1 MNNNQLYPF
10 ERNRY
15 YAGKM
20 LTSADFQAEQ
30 TYFNNKRR
38 FVNNLMYG
46 SGIVCGCGVFSL
58 DDLSILV
65 ESGVAIDGLGRE
77 IVVDSSVVKKLSAV
91 DGFEQLR
98 TNQASLCLKYKESEV
113 HAVYAVNQK
122 ESDKEYEYNRISEGY
137 QLFLIDTEDIPEEF
151 QMETEFLT
159 SGILLNDDSFRV
171 ELIMPATVCKGKNVK
186 VVLRVTKLT
195 SDSKKLSYRGVLQV
209 PAFRTRSGNHE
220 LEIDVEDVTLT
231 EGEVLEREFWMT
243 TQETAALDTN
253 VILKSSSASA
263 FVDGVAVTPVT
274 GFSLKILLADCKP
287 KELVSREIGR
297 MSLEMKNIGGS
308 SDFIRLAD
316 LRLVRTD
323 SAYIIEEVKEVN
335 VKKYILAPAQEMLRS
350 SYLDYFEK
358 EAELGDDEPV
368 VVAAQESNRSVE
380 RNVNVP
386 EVATGILE
394 IPLGDNARKGD
405 VRYSGEIMHGLGKGN
420 VYIDI
425 GYEYISED
433 ATLGAN
439 AKSTIYGNPELFRD
453 DRNLAV
459 DAETAVKVLNDKGS
473 FVVAVKLLQNVDY
486 LVLSYRWVAI
496 KFPAGNDLGLPEDL
510 EGKSI
515 AAETPT
521 VVMGTKE
528 SHYFSVKY
536 NNMDSCSLVY
546 ELTEPGSGEISS
558 DGIYTSPAKEG
569 VYEILI
575 YCADYPS
582 ICTYAYAIVKKKGFD
597 ETEEA

>member
-15 YAGKM
+15 YSGKM
-20 LTSADFQAEQ
+20 LTSADFQTEQ
-30 TYFNNKRR
+30 NYFNNKRR

-98 TNQASLCLKYKESEV
+98 TNDVSLCLQYKEDEV

-137 QLFLIDTEDIPEEF
+137 RLFLMDTEDIPQTFE
-151 QMETEFLT
+151 METEFLT
-159 SGILLNDDSFRV
+159 SGVLLNDDDYRV
-171 ELIMPATVCKGKNVK
+171 ELVMPATACKGKNVK
-186 VVLRVTKLT
+186 VVLRVTKLST
-195 SDSKKLSYRGVLQV
+195 EQRRLSYHGVLQI
-209 PAFRTRSGNHE
+209 PAFVTATGEHE
-220 LEIDVEDVTLT
+220 LPIEIEDVSLT

-243 TQETAALDTN
+243 AYETAAVDTN
-253 VILKSSSASA
+253 VILKSGSARA
-263 FVDGVAVTPVT
+263 YVNDAAVAAAT
-274 GFSLKILLADCKP
+274 GLSLKILLTDCKP
-287 KELVSREIGR
+287 RELVSREIGR

-308 SDFIRLAD
+308 ADFIRLAD
-316 LRLVRTD
+316 LRLVRTE
-323 SAYIIEEVKEVN
+323 SAYIIEEVKETA
-335 VKKYILAPAQEMLRS
+335 VKKYINAPAQEMLRS
-350 SYLDYFEK
+350 EYLDYFEK
-358 EAELGDDEPV
+358 DVELGTGKKTFVEQKENEPQLV
-368 VVAAQESNRSVE
+368 TRM
-380 RNVNVP
+380 NVP
-386 EVATGILE
+386 EVSTGILE
-394 IPLGDNARKGD
+394 IPLGDMARKGEIF
-405 VRYSGEIMHGLGKGN
+405 YSGEIMHGLGKGN
-420 VYIDI
+420 VYVDI

-439 AKSTIYGNPELFRD
+439 AKSTVYGNPDLFRESA
-453 DRNLAV
+453 NLAV
-459 DAETAVKVLNDKGS
+459 NAETAVKVLNDKGS

-486 LVLSYRWVAI
+486 LILSYRWVAI
-496 KFPAGNDLGLPEDL
+496 KFPAGNDLGIPEDM

-521 VVMGTKE
+521 VVMGTRE
-528 SHYFSVKY
+528 NHYFGVKY
-536 NNMDSCSLVY
+536 HNMESCSIVY

-582 ICTYAYAIVKKKGFD
+582 ICTYAYAIVKKKGLD
-597 ETEEA
+597 ESEEA